1 MHHRSV
7 TFCNLRCFFMFVF
20 NSVNLVIHYINYAI
34 HGSYM
39 ILLSQLMTG
48 HSSWILKDDIHVN
61 WMLRGKIAG
70 YT

>member
-1 MHHRSV
+1 
-7 TFCNLRCFFMFVF
+7 MFVF
-20 NSVNLVIHYINYAI
+20 NIDNLVIHYINYAI
-34 HGSYM
+34 LGSYM